1 MPQITLCTKTLCSY
15 IATSAPR
22 RRGLMR
28 STTRVLLGRL
38 PGITLCGAS
47 LCTSASLMPLSRSS
61 VSASAKVLP
70 SISAWLCD
78 RQLAYSHW
86 WWSDTGLKL
95 TIGTMKSAG
104 ISWVPWCS
112 NWW

>member
-1 MPQITLCTKTLCSY
+1 MPQTTLCTNTLCSY
-15 IATSAPR
+15 SATSAPR

-38 PGITLCGAS
+38 PGITLWGAS
-47 LCTSASLMPLSRSS
+47 FWISASLMPLSRSS
-61 VSASAKVLP
+61 ASASLRVLP

-86 WWSDTGLKL
+86 WWSASGL
-95 TIGTMKSAG
+95 
-104 ISWVPWCS
+104 
-112 NWW
+112 